1 MQARFK
7 QCDKKRCVEGCDT
20 LSGAELDTSVGALR
34 VESCFTHEHLIEP
47 MYDEHDLIDSPLSQT
62 CEVDGHSVEIQIY
75 RLPDSGWTLEVV
87 DEDNNSTVWDGE
99 FESDQAALDTAL
111 ADIKAEGIEAFLV
124 RKPSD
129 LH

>member
-1 MQARFK
+1 
-7 QCDKKRCVEGCDT
+7 
-20 LSGAELDTSVGALR
+20 
-34 VESCFTHEHLIEP
+34 